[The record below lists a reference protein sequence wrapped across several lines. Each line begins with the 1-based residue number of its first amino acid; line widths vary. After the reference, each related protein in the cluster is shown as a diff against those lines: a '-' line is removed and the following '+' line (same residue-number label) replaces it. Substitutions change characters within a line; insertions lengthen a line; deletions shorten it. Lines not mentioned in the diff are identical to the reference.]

1 MNRSTVATDRV
12 ASPRRIAA
20 LALPALVVLAAEP
33 LYVLV
38 DTAVVG
44 HLGRVPLAA
53 VAVGGTVMTLT
64 AWLGTVVA
72 YGTTGRAARR
82 YGAGDRAAAVAEGV
96 QSSWLAL
103 GVGLLVVV
111 GLQFGGGALAS
122 ALAGGGEVGAA
133 AGQWLR
139 VAAFGA
145 PGLLLAAAGNGW
157 LRGVQDTRRPLA
169 FVVGP
174 NLLSAVLCPVLVYPV
189 GMGLIGSAVANVIAQ
204 TLSGVLFAAALVT
217 ERVALRPR
225 PRVIGQQLV
234 LSRDLLI
241 RGVAFQASFLSA
253 TAVAARFGAAA
264 VGAHQ
269 IAVQLW
275 FFAALLLDAL
285 AIAAQ
290 ALVGAALGAGDEAA
304 ARALAR
310 RIGRLG
316 AICGT
321 AFAVLAAA
329 GAGTVPTWF
338 SSDVAV
344 HEQALVAWPWFA
356 AMLPLAGVVFA
367 LDGVLIGAGD
377 IRYLRNLTVAGAL
390 GGFLP
395 AIWLAHAFDLGLG
408 GIWAGLLLFT
418 VLRLVGVLLR
428 LRTGGWA
435 VTGAVRSEPRSA
447 GARV

>member
-1 MNRSTVATDRV
+1 MAVSTPVV

-33 LYVLV
+33 LYILV

-44 HLGRVPLAA
+44 HLGRTPLAA
-53 VAVGGTVMTLT
+53 VAIGGTVMTIIV
-64 AWLGTVVA
+64 WLGTVVA

-82 YGAGDRAAAVAEGV
+82 FGAGDRAAAVAEGV
-96 QSSWLAL
+96 PASWLAV

-111 GLQFGGGALAS
+111 AMQFGGGALAQ
-122 ALAGGGEVGAA
+122 ALAGGPGEVADA

-139 VAAFGA
+139 IASLGA

-157 LRGVQDTRRPLA
+157 MRGVQDFRRPLI
-169 FVVGP
+169 FVLAP

-189 GMGLIGSAVANVIAQ
+189 GLGLPGSAVANVLAQ
-204 TLSGVLFAAALVT
+204 TLSGGLFLAALVA
-217 ERVALRPR
+217 ERIPLRPR
-225 PRVIGQQLV
+225 AGLIRRQLV

-253 TAVAARFGAAA
+253 TAVAARFGAAT

-269 IAVQLW
+269 IALQLW
-275 FFAALLLDAL
+275 FFTALLLDAL

-290 ALVGAALGAGDEAA
+290 ALVGAALGADDAPT

-310 RIGRLG
+310 RFALVGG
-316 AICGT
+316 VCGVV
-321 AFAVLAAA
+321 FAGLIAA
-329 GAGTVPTWF
+329 GAGIVPALFT
-338 SSDVAV
+338 SDPQVR
-344 HEQALVAWPWFA
+344 EQAMLAWPWFA
-356 AMLPLAGVVFA
+356 AMQPVAGVVFA

-377 IRYLRNLTVAGAL
+377 VRYLRNLTVTAAL

-395 AIWLAHAFDLGLG
+395 AIWAAYVWDLGLG
-408 GIWAGLLLFT
+408 GIWAGLTLFML
-418 VLRLVGVLLR
+418 LRLGAVLLR
-428 LRTGGWA
+428 LRSGKWA
-435 VTGAVRSEPRSA
+435 VAGVVR
-447 GARV
+447 